1 MMATVSLLAE
11 HVHDD
16 RENVQ
21 HWFDILLRTITQM
34 KVLIEDLLD
43 ASRIESQQFSLDLA
57 AGSASA
63 IITEASEMLRPAA
76 HEKEISIETRVADD
90 LPPVIVDAAKMVR
103 VIGNLIENAIKFSPR
118 GGTVQIRAELNS
130 DEVAVSVSDQGAG
143 IPRDQQH
150 RVFDRFWTERRA
162 NRRGSGLGLTIA
174 KGIVEAHGGR
184 IWVQSQEDKGS
195 TFTFTLPIQV
205 GRFRRS
211 AAGTRGGSNISSVS
225 VERRAAPDA

>member
-1 MMATVSLLAE
+1 VSLLAE

-43 ASRIESQQFSLDLA
+43 ASRIESQQFALDLA

-63 IITEASEMLRPAA
+63 IINEASEMLRPAA
-76 HEKEISIETRVADD
+76 DEKEIAIETRIADD
-90 LPPVIVDAAKMVR
+90 LPAVIVDAPKMVR

-118 GGTVQIRAELNS
+118 GGSVLIRAELNS
-130 DEVAVSVSDQGAG
+130 EEVAVSVSDQGAG
-143 IPRDQQH
+143 IPRDQQQK
-150 RVFDRFWTERRA
+150 VFDRFWTERRA

-205 GRFRRS
+205 GRFRKS
-211 AAGTRGGSNISSVS
+211 IVAGRGGSSVTAVS